1 MAAAIRY
8 YFAVT
13 ILVALFRFHANRALP
28 NYIPYLRSSN
38 GDREAL
44 IEDYFCLGFSYWEVL
59 SFLLVYH
66 DTRGQICGQRFCKGH
81 ICTLLTIFYPHQRS
95 SLNATLP
102 PKSKAVK
109 AAYLLTCERLSFAL
123 QR

>member
-1 MAAAIRY
+1 MQHMAAAIRY

-66 DTRGQICGQRFCKGH
+66 DTRVKYVVKG
-81 ICTLLTIFYPHQRS
+81 F
-95 SLNATLP
+95 
-102 PKSKAVK
+102 VK
-109 AAYLLTCERLSFAL
+109 ATFA
-123 QR
+123 RF